1 MAVVHRYSHISNINK
16 IDLSKTIQ
24 VPVPP
29 LVDEQTLNIA
39 QERLKNNKQSRP
51 LSQGEFL
58 PQGMITCRT
67 CGYAYRAQRFKDV
80 KYYMC
85 CGKMAYHHLDGSP
98 RCQSPSIKAEWLE
111 NEVWKRILEIV
122 DDPNMLAAVIN
133 DSINNLRLKE
143 ADLNARIKPI
153 TDRLGEI
160 AEQKAKLA
168 DDWIIRHM
176 NNTKFKELKA
186 SLDQEGTRIR
196 TLKAKIDPAQIL
208 ELESTIGIL
217 RYWESIIKDMRA
229 WNTENEDGSMFRQ
242 EDNPHKV
249 TLRVV
254 GFGDREIS
262 DIWKFPGTKRDM
274 LNKLQ
279 MRLVVFNDRI
289 EVDGLFPIEPI
300 NIQSCTSPGLR

>member
-1 MAVVHRYSHISNINK
+1 VPRQDGIS
-16 IDLSKTIQ
+16 S
-24 VPVPP
+24 
-29 LVDEQTLNIA
+29 
-39 QERLKNNKQSRP
+39 
-51 LSQGEFL
+51 
-58 PQGMITCRT
+58 
-67 CGYAYRAQRFKDV
+67 
-80 KYYMC
+80 
-85 CGKMAYHHLDGSP
+85 
-98 RCQSPSIKAEWLE
+98 SIKAEWLE

-122 DDPNMLAAVIN
+122 NDPNLLSVVIN
-133 DSINNLRLKE
+133 ASINTLRLKE

-176 NNTKFKELKA
+176 NNDKFKELKA
-186 SLDQEGTRIR
+186 SLDQEETRIR
-196 TLKAKIDPAQIL
+196 TSKAKIDPTQIL
-208 ELESTIGIL
+208 ELESTRGIL

-262 DIWKFPGTKRDM
+262 DMRKFPGTKRDM

-300 NIQSCTSPGLR
+300 NIQSCTSTGLR